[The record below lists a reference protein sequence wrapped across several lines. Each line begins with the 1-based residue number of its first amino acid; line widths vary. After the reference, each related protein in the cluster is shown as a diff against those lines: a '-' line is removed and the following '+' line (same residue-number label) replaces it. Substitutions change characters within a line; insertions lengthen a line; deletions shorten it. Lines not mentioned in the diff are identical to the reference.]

1 MDGFFQ
7 KYFSKL
13 TIVAREPKLF
23 TNENENEVVTAD
35 LHKGKKIHL
44 EFSFGEILAW
54 IGSSHRRQRR
64 RSITTARIARLTT
77 DEDY

>member
-23 TNENENEVVTAD
+23 TNENEVVTAD

-44 EFSFGEILAW
+44 RNLGLDRFK
-54 IGSSHRRQRR
+54 SSSSATTLNNHR
-64 RSITTARIARLTT
+64 
-77 DEDY
+77 